1 MLTHVFFFIHSRRP
15 TRNRLRLISFF
26 VFYHPPANRESI
38 PSILLYPFPTQLT
51 SFLLSRL
58 RLSISFFNSLLFHP
72 FLNERN
78 QYLAMFSLYTSEP
91 QVAFEIFCMFA
102 IQICD
107 SNCLSFS
114 RGSEPSDRRK
124 SNVQSSTLR
133 T

>member
-1 MLTHVFFFIHSRRP
+1 MLTHVLFFIHSRRP

-38 PSILLYPFPTQLT
+38 PRILLYPFPTHL
-51 SFLLSRL
+51 FLLSRL

-114 RGSEPSDRRK
+114 RRSEPSDRRRN
-124 SNVQSSTLR
+124 SVQSSTLR